1 MNHIAGNSIE
11 GKWSCMDIVYNQC
24 SEHKAEKKSSKKDER
39 RWEKC
44 LNKIEIIS
52 YKYSYQTWCI
62 SYALKIMTKNV
73 FVSLKEQKL
82 WIFPYVAILQID
94 QKVTYVYSWIFQF
107 ANILAVSVFIWS
119 LNKLC
124 FVSGL
129 LISSISASVSLK
141 SKILK
146 FWSILS
152 LNRFWNNLNTSL
164 DVPAKN
170 NLWICQELDVQKDS
184 SYLLQI
190 EPKLVV
196 ESYFFEDTW
205 NLHSFV
211 WMERIQTEE
220 LLERSCYELIDQH
233 TNKLGCW
240 RYQLHVS
247 FLLHIISKEVILSAG
262 WPFCYDIMPELLAAP
277 LYPTPLDHWST
288 LCLYG
293 LFFEILFIK
302 MVLKY
307 LWCYARTFPYCC
319 WSHSR
324 HNSWKYCHK
333 SCTI

>member
-11 GKWSCMDIVYNQC
+11 VKWSCMDIVYNQC
-24 SEHKAEKKSSKKDER
+24 LEHKAEKKSSKKDER

-62 SYALKIMTKNV
+62 SYALKIMTKHV

-124 FVSGL
+124 FVSSL

-164 DVPAKN
+164 DVPVKN

-190 EPKLVV
+190 EPKFVV
-196 ESYFFEDTW
+196 ESYIFEDTW

-233 TNKLGCW
+233 SNKLGCW

-247 FLLHIISKEVILSAG
+247 FLLHIISKEVILRRSG
-262 WPFCYDIMPELLAAP
+262 FEHRL
-277 LYPTPLDHWST
+277 
-288 LCLYG
+288 G
-293 LFFEILFIK
+293 L
-302 MVLKY
+302 VLWY
-307 LWCYARTFPYCC
+307 YARTFGRSTISNAS
-319 WSHSR
+319 WSLVHSLPKFG
-324 HNSWKYCHK
+324 HSLSLWLIFWNIIHQNGSQIFMMLCKNF
-333 SCTI
+333 SILLLVSFSS